1 MSPAMRKMI
10 SGPGITFLLYMA
22 PARIPLAIHGIQ
34 KSVKYNIAYCS
45 MDTQADILL
54 ILLEFGAGWTTGNQ
68 STNKIEAGT
77 LRCDA
82 ANPLA

>member
-1 MSPAMRKMI
+1 MSPAMLKMMLGQGMT
-10 SGPGITFLLYMA
+10 SFLYMA
-22 PARIPLAIHGIQ
+22 PARISLAVNYIIE
-34 KSVKYNIAYCS
+34 SVKYNIAYCS
-45 MDTQADILL
+45 MDTQFDILL

>member
-1 MSPAMRKMI
+1 MMMLGQGMTS
-10 SGPGITFLLYMA
+10 FLYMA
-22 PARIPLAIHGIQ
+22 PARISLAVNYIIE
-34 KSVKYNIAYCS
+34 SEKYNIAYCS